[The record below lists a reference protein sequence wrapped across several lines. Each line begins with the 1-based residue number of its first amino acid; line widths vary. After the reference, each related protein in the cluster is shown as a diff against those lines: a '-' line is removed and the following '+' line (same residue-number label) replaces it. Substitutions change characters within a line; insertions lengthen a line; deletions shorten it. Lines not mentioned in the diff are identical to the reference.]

1 LEEIDMTTIT
11 DVRTIGVTVTDQDR
25 ALGFYRDTLGFD
37 VRLDGD
43 ASPRRW
49 IEVAPTGAAVSLA
62 LTTGDGDGDEET
74 ITETGIRFTV
84 PDAAAEHTAL
94 TQRGIGVGELLRWP
108 GVPPMFAF
116 DDPDGNR
123 FVVVE
128 QPEGEIR

>member
-1 LEEIDMTTIT
+1 MTTIT
-11 DVRTIGVTVTDQDR
+11 DVRTIGVTVTDQDQ

-37 VRLDGD
+37 VRLDAD
-43 ASPRRW
+43 AGPMRW

-62 LTTGDGDGDEET
+62 LTAGDRDEA

-94 TQRGIGVGELLRWP
+94 TQRGIAVGELLRWP
-108 GVPPMFAF
+108 GVPPMFTF

-128 QPEGEIR
+128 NPERAVR

>member
-1 LEEIDMTTIT
+1 MTTIT

-43 ASPRRW
+43 AGPMRW
-49 IEVAPTGAAVSLA
+49 IEVAPTGSAVSLA
-62 LTTGDGDGDEET
+62 LTAGDRDEET

-84 PDAAAEHTAL
+84 PDAKVEHTAL
-94 TQRGIGVGELLRWP
+94 TQRGISVGELLHWP
-108 GVPPMFAF
+108 GVPPMFTF

-128 QPEGEIR
+128 QPEKEIR